1 MYVTSIVILYI
12 AVNVVYA
19 SSKLFFTRSFVDSH
33 DDHDHDE
40 EDHDDAEDHDEHE
53 DEGEM

>member
-40 EDHDDAEDHDEHE
+40 EDHDEHE